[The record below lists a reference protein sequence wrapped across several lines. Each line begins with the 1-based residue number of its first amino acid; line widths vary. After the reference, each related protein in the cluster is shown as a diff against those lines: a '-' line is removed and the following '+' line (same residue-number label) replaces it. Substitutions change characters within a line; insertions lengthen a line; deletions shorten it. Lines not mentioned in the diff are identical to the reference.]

1 MRSGAYRCDAFLA
14 DMGVCMCVWCV
25 LPTVVKMDDTRLL
38 VFGGTGKRGVARGDV
53 FAFDPRT
60 NFWQKVATSGAPTG
74 RHSAALVVRSAAD
87 LGDASQASQ
96 LVVLGGW
103 NGEGRDGVVAVLT
116 LPAKDPALDATPT
129 PVFGELGTGRCE
141 YPNGDVYDG
150 RWDSNQRSGAGKV
163 RRWCNLLPRAGE
175 VCGSPG
181 CARCAQC
188 TYANGD
194 VYEGEWKEDQRH
206 GVGTVR
212 VAGCLSCECRS

>member
-1 MRSGAYRCDAFLA
+1 MSTAC
-14 DMGVCMCVWCV
+14 GVRNPSCANSTDGVAVGVHVAPRTSAAWVPCPV
-25 LPTVVKMDDTRLL
+25 LPRENA
-38 VFGGTGKRGVARGDV
+38 VAERV
-53 FAFDPRT
+53 YNRE
-60 NFWQKVATSGAPTG
+60 G
-74 RHSAALVVRSAAD
+74 R
-87 LGDASQASQ
+87 Q
-96 LVVLGGW
+96 LVQGLASAMMGTSFAVCAGRACCGGD
-103 NGEGRDGVVAVLT
+103 GAGVVAVLT